1 MKLKNDIP
9 VRKIYRHELIYDV
22 APCKECRLTIFNSC
36 AQSFFNFD
44 SHFFEYR
51 NNSGQKL
58 RCSFEKTP
66 SRRVFSFMNLGCEV
80 LSTKFLRKQSNVLEN
95 GKKVLSMMYEL
106 IHSDAW
112 FRKKALPYYLSLI
125 KKYGGYS
132 SSWCNLPRI
141 HMGAKITP
149 LRLNYPQQFLL
160 RIRKK
165 DYDCLTQ
172 WLQQF
177 TNTTLINFIPG
188 TQFTPIEVLF
198 LRCTRGIR
206 TWVCNVSNFNFHKGG
221 FWIVD

>member
-22 APCKECRLTIFNSC
+22 APFKEHRLTIFNSC

-58 RCSFEKTP
+58 RCSLEKTP
-66 SRRVFSFMNLGCEV
+66 SWRVFSFMNPGSEV
-80 LSTKFLRKQSNVLEN
+80 LSTKSFRKQGNALGIS
-95 GKKVLSMMYEL
+95 KKVLSMMYEL

-132 SSWCNLPRI
+132 SGWCNLPRI
-141 HMGAKITP
+141 HMGTKITS
-149 LRLNYPQQFLL
+149 LRLNYPQEFLL
-160 RIRKK
+160 TIRKK
-165 DYDCLTQ
+165 DYDCLTR
-172 WLQQF
+172 WVQQF
-177 TNTTLINFIPG
+177 IHAVLINFISG
-188 TQFTPIEVLF
+188 TQFTTIEVHF
-198 LRCTRGIR
+198 VRCIRSIR
-206 TWVCNVSNFNFHKGG
+206 TWMCNLSNFNFLQRR
-221 FWIVD
+221 VLDC